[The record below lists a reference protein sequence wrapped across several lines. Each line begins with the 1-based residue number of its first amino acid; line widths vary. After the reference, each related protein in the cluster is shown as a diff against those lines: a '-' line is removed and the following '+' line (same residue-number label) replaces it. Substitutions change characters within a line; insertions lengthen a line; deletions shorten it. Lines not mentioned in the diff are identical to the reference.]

1 EPQAGMAG
9 AADLLTGLDGLL
21 LTGSPSN
28 IAPACYG
35 ETGAGVGPFDPQR
48 DCMTLPLL
56 RAAIAQ
62 DMPVLAVCRG
72 FQELNVACGGTLF
85 TAVHEQ
91 PGYMDHREDED
102 APRTQRYASA
112 HAVHLTAGGF
122 LADLTGKDEFRVNSL
137 HGQGIAHLG
146 EGLVA
151 DAVAP
156 DGLIEAAYLPARR
169 VIVGVQWHPEWQFEQ
184 NPVSQSLFAAFAA
197 AARAY
202 RDSSAG

>member
-1 EPQAGMAG
+1 MPSWQSCWRHRFGLAAAPAGARSYRRNRATAGLAYKVTEQLMATNKHRPRIGIPVDVRTVDDETMHAVGEKYLVAVARGAAAIPLLLPALGGTTEPEPQAGMAG

-91 PGYMDHREDED
+91 PG
-102 APRTQRYASA
+102 
-112 HAVHLTAGGF
+112 
-122 LADLTGKDEFRVNSL
+122 
-137 HGQGIAHLG
+137 
-146 EGLVA
+146 
-151 DAVAP
+151 
-156 DGLIEAAYLPARR
+156 
-169 VIVGVQWHPEWQFEQ
+169 
-184 NPVSQSLFAAFAA
+184 
-197 AARAY
+197 
-202 RDSSAG
+202 